1 MRPATLPPGRW
12 EEGRDVPRLWRCT
25 VVRVVRF
32 AVLVAAGILLAYA
45 GGRLT
50 LAHRQMVR
58 AAFR

>member
-1 MRPATLPPGRW
+1 MPSP
-12 EEGRDVPRLWRCT
+12 WRCA

-50 LAHRQMVR
+50 LAHWQMVR
-58 AAFR
+58 AVFR